1 MVTMNGK
8 PHEISVTTVNGTEGR
23 EALPEHW
30 VAALVQSRHE
40 KMVSKRLHDLQ
51 IENYVP
57 TQWEVHQWSD
67 RKKKVE
73 VIVIPMIVFIRF
85 NAPTRRRLITY
96 SFIHKLLTLP
106 GKNTPAFIPEAQ
118 IERRKFMLRHA
129 ESTVEMHDHVFKT
142 GDQVRIV
149 RGPLKDLEGELCR
162 VESDKPMV
170 AVRSIAWDMPVSASK
185 SPM

>member
-8 PHEISVTTVNGTEGR
+8 PHEIPVTTVNGTEGR

-73 VIVIPMIVFIRF
+73 VIVIPMIVFIRS

-106 GKNTPAFIPEAQ
+106 GKNTPAFIPEA
-118 IERRKFMLRHA
+118 
-129 ESTVEMHDHVFKT
+129 
-142 GDQVRIV
+142 
-149 RGPLKDLEGELCR
+149 
-162 VESDKPMV
+162 
-170 AVRSIAWDMPVSASK
+170 
-185 SPM
+185 